1 MNAEQIMIGVERQQE
16 RTDKVFTG
24 VEFNVRGNTI
34 VMNYVYDQDQNTEQ
48 GSGDDLIIPHDS
60 DPVFMNEDE
69 MNELLDKLKD
79 KNIYYTIR
87 KDEFI

>member
-1 MNAEQIMIGVERQQE
+1 MNAEQIMIGVKNEQK

-24 VEFNVRGNTI
+24 VEFNVRDHTI
-34 VMNYVYDQDQNTEQ
+34 VMNYVYDQDQNASQ
-48 GSGDDLIIPHDS
+48 GSGEDLIMPHDS

-69 MNELLDKLKD
+69 MNELIDRLRE